1 MRSVLIRRFE
11 ISDQLTHLF
20 NALFWAV
27 LAATGIHIGSA
38 SRANVEPTH
47 LSIGVHF
54 AFGFALA
61 VLLSAYILFVK
72 SRFQRMLFEIF
83 RTDRPFLAWFK
94 CLGGY
99 PSKILNRP
107 QKSSSVP
114 PQGRYNAGQRIA
126 YGALIFLNILLLAS
140 GFALFALHQPQEVQS
155 SAYRLALCVHSGA
168 FGLACLLPAA
178 CYTYSD
184 GVFVETAL
192 KAMLLFLGRVF
203 LAKQE
208 ACRPWGKGRFGSGEK
223 RRCYTNQAQ
232 SHDSERKTLEVI
244 QQQNSLRRRLFLYP
258 C

>member
-27 LAATGIHIGSA
+27 LAATGILIGSA

-47 LSIGVHF
+47 LSIRVHF

-61 VLLSAYILFVK
+61 VLLSAYILGAK

-83 RTDRPFLAWFK
+83 RTDRPFLAWLK

-114 PQGRYNAGQRIA
+114 PQGRYNAGRRIA
-126 YGALIFLNILLLAS
+126 YGALTFLNILLLAS
-140 GFALFALHQPQEVQS
+140 GFALFALH
-155 SAYRLALCVHSGA
+155 
-168 FGLACLLPAA
+168 
-178 CYTYSD
+178 
-184 GVFVETAL
+184 
-192 KAMLLFLGRVF
+192 
-203 LAKQE
+203 
-208 ACRPWGKGRFGSGEK
+208 
-223 RRCYTNQAQ
+223 
-232 SHDSERKTLEVI
+232 
-244 QQQNSLRRRLFLYP
+244 
-258 C
+258 

>member
-11 ISDQLTHLF
+11 LSDQLTHLF

-27 LAATGIHIGSA
+27 LAATGILIGSA

-61 VLLSAYILFVK
+61 VLLSAYILFAK

-83 RTDRPFLAWFK
+83 RTDRPFLAWLK

-107 QKSSSVP
+107 LKPGSVP

-126 YGALIFLNILLLAS
+126 YGALIFLNILLLA
-140 GFALFALHQPQEVQS
+140 
-155 SAYRLALCVHSGA
+155 
-168 FGLACLLPAA
+168 
-178 CYTYSD
+178 
-184 GVFVETAL
+184 
-192 KAMLLFLGRVF
+192 
-203 LAKQE
+203 
-208 ACRPWGKGRFGSGEK
+208 
-223 RRCYTNQAQ
+223 
-232 SHDSERKTLEVI
+232 
-244 QQQNSLRRRLFLYP
+244 LRRKRKFSL
-258 C
+258 

>member
-27 LAATGIHIGSA
+27 LAATGILIGSA

-61 VLLSAYILFVK
+61 VLLSAYILFAK
-72 SRFQRMLFEIF
+72 SRYQRKLFEIF
-83 RTDRPFLAWFK
+83 RTNRPFLAWLK
-94 CLGGY
+94 CLGGD
-99 PSKILNRP
+99 PSKILLNRP

-126 YGALIFLNILLLAS
+126 YGALILLNIFLLAS

-168 FGLACLLPAA
+168 FGLACLLLAA
-178 CYTYSD
+178 HIPMAFLSRPS
-184 GVFVETAL
+184 L
-192 KAMLLFLGRVF
+192 RAMLSLGKGFLTE
-203 LAKQE
+203 QE
-208 ACRPWGKGRFGSGEK
+208 AMKHAALWVKEDLEIERNAFERHSNQNQTILREK
-223 RRCYTNQAQ
+223 
-232 SHDSERKTLEVI
+232 
-244 QQQNSLRRRLFLYP
+244 SLN
-258 C
+258 

>member
-27 LAATGIHIGSA
+27 LAATGILIGSA
-38 SRANVEPTH
+38 SRANGEPTH
-47 LSIGVHF
+47 FSIGVHF

-61 VLLSAYILFVK
+61 ILLSAYILGAK

-83 RTDRPFLAWFK
+83 RTDRPFLAWLK
-94 CLGGY
+94 CWGGY

-126 YGALIFLNILLLAS
+126 YGALIFLNILLLTS
-140 GFALFALHQPQEVQS
+140 GFALLCLH
-155 SAYRLALCVHSGA
+155 C
-168 FGLACLLPAA
+168 
-178 CYTYSD
+178 
-184 GVFVETAL
+184 
-192 KAMLLFLGRVF
+192 
-203 LAKQE
+203 
-208 ACRPWGKGRFGSGEK
+208 
-223 RRCYTNQAQ
+223 TN
-232 SHDSERKTLEVI
+232 
-244 QQQNSLRRRLFLYP
+244 RRRYRAVLTDWRYASIPALSVLPVCCLQHIFRWRFCQDRHSKP

>member
-27 LAATGIHIGSA
+27 LAATGILIGSA
-38 SRANVEPTH
+38 SRANDEPTH

-61 VLLSAYILFVK
+61 VLLSAYILFAK

-83 RTDRPFLAWFK
+83 RTDRPFLAWLK

-114 PQGRYNAGQRIA
+114 PQGRYNAGQRRS
-126 YGALIFLNILLLAS
+126 YFS
-140 GFALFALHQPQEVQS
+140 EYSFARFRFCFVRTAPTAGGTEQCLPIGVMRPFWRFRSCLFA
-155 SAYRLALCVHSGA
+155 
-168 FGLACLLPAA
+168 ACS
-178 CYTYSD
+178 TYSD
-184 GVFVETAL
+184 GVFVKTVTQSHVESGQR
-192 KAMLLFLGRVF
+192 LFDRTGSHEARRPLG
-203 LAKQE
+203 E
-208 ACRPWGKGRFGSGEK
+208 GRFGNREK
-223 RRCYTNQAQ
+223 R
-232 SHDSERKTLEVI
+232 L
-244 QQQNSLRRRLFLYP
+244 
-258 C
+258 

>member
-27 LAATGIHIGSA
+27 LAATGILIGSA
-38 SRANVEPTH
+38 SRANGEPTH
-47 LSIGVHF
+47 FLIGVHF

-61 VLLSAYILFVK
+61 ILLSAYILGAK

-83 RTDRPFLAWFK
+83 RTDRPFLAWLK

-140 GFALFALHQPQEVQS
+140 GFALFALH
-155 SAYRLALCVHSGA
+155 
-168 FGLACLLPAA
+168 
-178 CYTYSD
+178 
-184 GVFVETAL
+184 
-192 KAMLLFLGRVF
+192 
-203 LAKQE
+203 
-208 ACRPWGKGRFGSGEK
+208 
-223 RRCYTNQAQ
+223 
-232 SHDSERKTLEVI
+232 
-244 QQQNSLRRRLFLYP
+244 
-258 C
+258 

>member
-11 ISDQLTHLF
+11 ISGQFTLLF
-20 NALFWAV
+20 NALFWTV
-27 LAATGIHIGSA
+27 LAATGILSGSA
-38 SRANVEPTH
+38 SRANVEPAH

-61 VLLSAYILFVK
+61 ILLSAYILGAK

-83 RTDRPFLAWFK
+83 RTDRPFLAWLK

-107 QKSSSVP
+107 QKSSCVP

-168 FGLACLLPAA
+168 FGLACLLLAA
-178 CYTYSD
+178 HIPMAFLSRPS
-184 GVFVETAL
+184 L
-192 KAMLLFLGRVF
+192 KAMLSLGKGFLTE
-203 LAKQE
+203 QE
-208 ACRPWGKGRFGSGEK
+208 AMKHATLWVKEDLEIERNAFERQSNQNQTIFREK
-223 RRCYTNQAQ
+223 RL
-232 SHDSERKTLEVI
+232 K
-244 QQQNSLRRRLFLYP
+244 
-258 C
+258 

>member
-20 NALFWAV
+20 NALFWVV
-27 LAATGIHIGSA
+27 LAATCILIGTA

-61 VLLSAYILFVK
+61 VLLSAYILFAK

-83 RTDRPFLAWFK
+83 RTDRPFLAWLK

-114 PQGRYNAGQRIA
+114 PQGRYNTGQRIA

-140 GFALFALHQPQEVQS
+140 GFAFSHCTNRRRYRAVLTDWRYASIPALSVLPV
-155 SAYRLALCVHSGA
+155 C
-168 FGLACLLPAA
+168 CLLHI
-178 CYTYSD
+178 
-184 GVFVETAL
+184 FRWR
-192 KAMLLFLGRVF
+192 F
-203 LAKQE
+203 
-208 ACRPWGKGRFGSGEK
+208 CRDR
-223 RRCYTNQAQ
+223 AQ
-232 SHDSERKTLEVI
+232 SHVVVSGKSFFGKTRSMSPLG
-244 QQQNSLRRRLFLYP
+244 
-258 C
+258 

>member
-1 MRSVLIRRFE
+1 MRSVLVRRFE

-27 LAATGIHIGSA
+27 LAATGILIGSA
-38 SRANVEPTH
+38 SRANGEPTH
-47 LSIGVHF
+47 FSIGVHF

-61 VLLSAYILFVK
+61 ILLSAYILGAK

-83 RTDRPFLAWFK
+83 RTDRPFLAWLK

-114 PQGRYNAGQRIA
+114 PQGRYTAGQRIA
-126 YGALIFLNILLLAS
+126 YGALIFLNILLLTS

-168 FGLACLLPAA
+168 FGLACLLPATHIPMA
-178 CYTYSD
+178 FLSRPRSKPCCCLWEEFFWQNKKHVAL
-184 GVFVETAL
+184 GVKEDL
-192 KAMLLFLGRVF
+192 
-203 LAKQE
+203 E
-208 ACRPWGKGRFGSGEK
+208 AERNAVAIRTKHNHTILREK
-223 RRCYTNQAQ
+223 RL
-232 SHDSERKTLEVI
+232 K
-244 QQQNSLRRRLFLYP
+244 
-258 C
+258 